1 MQILPAFIRL
11 ENSLAE
17 ALKYYNSPQMST
29 YSFAGVHLLPNY
41 PYRYIQ
47 RTYANDGIEI
57 EDFIVRVKS
66 MCGDTLG
73 TITDNFHIERNFN
86 DEDTGLPQVEWSLD
100 EVSDDFGYQL
110 IYLEIQSGA
119 DGFTYSSPFMLTAD
133 RGEYTSA
140 WFYRNNSEDTML
152 SIGIQT
158 YFRQKKS
165 SQELKNYNPVSTG
178 VTYTATSRLTQYE
191 KWNSEIIDINIIEQ
205 FKEIFLCRE
214 IYALPQNFDG
224 LPVRT
229 GLEEPIDSP
238 DLEAGEN
245 FAEFE
250 ALFARNYKVTYDP
263 NETPYVPPGPD
274 PEAPFIDL
282 SRVNRID
289 SNRVSYVFT
298 YGNFSPTFLTYQF
311 SLDGT
316 NWSDSTG
323 DSVSPHTVTVLN
335 NDTNYYYYRIIDLI
349 SGTTSNVRQIPL
361 PSLMINSVVNTGL
374 RQYSVGYT
382 LDGFEIALGRF
393 LEFQAS
399 NNGTEWSKVITALN
413 NNNPKHIELPWSIP
427 EMDRIRIKY
436 DSIISNTVMLPS

>member
-1 MQILPAFIRL
+1 MT
-11 ENSLAE
+11 
-17 ALKYYNSPQMST
+17 T

-73 TITDNFHIERNFN
+73 TITDYFHIERNFN

-100 EVSDDFGYQL
+100 EVPDDFGYQL

-140 WFYRNNSEDTML
+140 WFYRNNTEDTML

-263 NETPYVPPGPD
+263 DALPYVPPGPT
-274 PEAPFIDL
+274 PEAPFIAL
-282 SRVNRID
+282 SKVLRLN
-289 SNRVSYVFT
+289 SNQVSYVFG

-311 SLDGT
+311 STDGAT
-316 NWSDSTG
+316 WSDSTG
-323 DSVSPHTVTVLN
+323 DVLSPHTVNVPN
-335 NDTNYYYYRIIDLI
+335 NNTINYYYRIIDLI
-349 SGTTSNVRQIPL
+349 TGTTSNVAQIPI
-361 PSLMINSVVNTGL
+361 PNIIIGSVVHIEA
-374 RQYSVGYT
+374 REYSVGFT
-382 LDGFEIALGRF
+382 MEGFEIASGRF
-393 LEFQAS
+393 LEFQSS
-399 NNGTEWSKVITALN
+399 NNGTEWSKVIQTYDN
-413 NNNPKHIELPWSIP
+413 NSPKKIEVVAATP